1 MGESETWDFLG
12 PLASEWGIG
21 SRFRWSAVEGKK
33 QWEFVS
39 TDDADLTGV
48 IDCPSFD
55 EPRYFIFKN
64 VYLNRLFEKKKEL
77 FYS

>member
-55 EPRYFIFKN
+55 EPR
-64 VYLNRLFEKKKEL
+64 
-77 FYS
+77 

>member
-1 MGESETWDFLG
+1 MGESEIWDFLG

-55 EPRYFIFKN
+55 EPR
-64 VYLNRLFEKKKEL
+64 
-77 FYS
+77 